1 VELIKSVDMGDGQIF
16 CKPIKNERGG
26 GLIINCAENGNAHTV
41 KAQYYKTSI
50 ANFTR
55 TGSTFG
61 ATGIIQIVEK
71 QNELLK

>member
-1 VELIKSVDMGDGQIF
+1 MELIKSVDMGDGQIF
-16 CKPIKNERGG
+16 CKPIKNGG
-26 GLIINCAENGNAHTV
+26 GLVINCAENGNAHTV

-55 TGSTFG
+55 TGSTFE

-71 QNELLK
+71 